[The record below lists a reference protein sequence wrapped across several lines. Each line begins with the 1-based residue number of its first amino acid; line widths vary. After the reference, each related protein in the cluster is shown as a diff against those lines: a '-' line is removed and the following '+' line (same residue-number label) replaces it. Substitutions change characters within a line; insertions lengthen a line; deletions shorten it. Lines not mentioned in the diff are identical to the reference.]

1 METFCEQLSFFF
13 GWVLRSTAQISVLVC
28 LILIIKAVL
37 QNRLQARWHYCLWI
51 VLLVRMLMPWAPES
65 RMSVFNLIP
74 DLKFETKRQ
83 NDINKDVLPVA
94 YIDTDTIAAMPAAV
108 PEIMEAGPKIEGH
121 SKPTERLVLGAAE
134 MLSLV
139 WFGGA
144 FVLGVYVLAGNF
156 SLWRIVRRQRPLTE
170 QKVLDLLEDCKQQ
183 MGVQTVLGVVVTDRI
198 KSPALFGFVRPRL
211 LLPAGI
217 IESLRDEELRN
228 VFLHELAHLK
238 RHDIG
243 FGWLMAVCQVIHWF
257 NPLVWYGFHRMRIDR
272 ELACDALALSR
283 GQADKYCEYG
293 RTIVHLLEKF
303 SQPQRLP
310 GLACILEDKSQL
322 KRRITMIARFKKGSY
337 RWSVL
342 AVVLLT
348 VLSCVVLTNA
358 RGATQVENKEPKTLA
373 KEFVQLLVEEDFSKA
388 AQNFDAT
395 MKAALPEDKLAE
407 VWKATTGQ
415 AGLFKQQLGVREE
428 KFLGSD
434 IVLVTCEFEKG
445 PMDVK
450 VVYND
455 EKQIGGLFFVP
466 TPQDVLESYQQQ
478 PAEEEKAK
486 FQRRD
491 RTSRSTRRSAP
502 QVISTTPIAFSKDVS
517 PDLKQITVTF
527 DQPMMNLSWS
537 WVGGGET
544 YPETTGRPRY
554 DSKKLTCTLPVKL
567 EAGKFYWV
575 GINSPQFT
583 NFQTEKGVPAVPYVI
598 LFATKDKDGNPT
610 DIPENFIED
619 AEEINTQSKQKELH
633 PAANSTRGPSRVRGK
648 MVKLSVD
655 DGSSDGRKSIA
666 GSGHA
671 VMFDA
676 PGEGC
681 ILKSVFI
688 YGSRYGYPQPPQED
702 FHIWLC
708 DEEFNVIEDFPFP
721 YSSFTRENPK
731 WVTFRVKSIEVPS
744 TFVICAGF
752 NPEQT
757 KGVYVHYDN
766 SSSGNSFTGLPGEE
780 MAVFNDGEW
789 MIRAVIQEAGVES
802 KLPVKS
808 QSEREQGPL
817 GKWESVDLVQK
828 VEDFKAG
835 EKSWGSDLF
844 LEGIEFKKGGKTS
857 NPMMPGWENEWILHR
872 DGQTK
877 ARYIIKEIDGTSY
890 LFLPWL
896 SGDVTERGQ
905 KPWYYVLKKPSEGAA
920 TRTDKLASENLSAE
934 GWNLWGQ
941 RKLAE
946 AETKFKEAIE
956 KDPMNEDAYQ
966 GLGWAQL
973 NQGKRLNAEDSFKK
987 CVRLNPQNAA
997 ALNGLG
1003 WIAHGQRK
1011 TNEAIRYWETA
1022 VEASPFA
1029 TAALGGLTQTYMEL
1043 QKYDEAVKYY
1053 QMWLKVEPD
1062 NTQAKESL
1070 EKAQAAIKNR

>member
-1 METFCEQLSFFF
+1 METFFEQLSFFF
-13 GWVLRSTAQISVLVC
+13 GWVLRSTAQISLLVC

-37 QNRLQARWHYCLWI
+37 QKRLQARWHYCLWI

-74 DLKFETKRQ
+74 NLKVKGVEGQ
-83 NDINKDVLPVA
+83 NEINKAVPPAA
-94 YIDTDTIAAMPAAV
+94 YIDADTVVSMPAGV
-108 PEIMEAGPKIEGH
+108 PEIMDAGPKIEVW
-121 SKPTERLVLGAAE
+121 SKPTEGLVLGAAE
-134 MLSLV
+134 ILSLV
-139 WFGGA
+139 WLGGA

-156 SLWRIVRRQRPLTE
+156 SLWRIVKRQRPLTE

-257 NPLVWYGFHRMRIDR
+257 NPLVWYGFHRMRVDR

-293 RTIVHLLEKF
+293 QTIVHLLEKF

-310 GLACILEDKSQL
+310 GLAGILEDKSQL

-342 AVVLLT
+342 AAVLLT

-358 RGATQVENKEPKTLA
+358 REATQVENKEPTTLA
-373 KEFVQLLVEEDFSKA
+373 KEFVELLVEEEFSEAVKS
-388 AQNFDAT
+388 FDST
-395 MKAALPEDKLAE
+395 MKGAMPAKKLGE
-407 VWKATTGQ
+407 IWKATTGQ

-455 EKQIGGLFFVP
+455 KQQIGGLFFVP
-466 TPQDVLESYQQQ
+466 TPQDVLKSYREQQKQ
-478 PAEEEKAK
+478 PVVDTAQAEFKDSRPRRPVRVVMGKETITFEGEEISLEQLRIDLAQVPGRKQKIFEVAVTSRDISETDAWNNKWMPYFASLSTEFSFNYLSFIGVHPLGSYGISRSRFGERLHNSVTVDIDHSPKNNRLSIQYAVIAICEDAGIPYQGEKSARLANPECRSYTEPLHIENVTLEKALL
-486 FQRRD
+486 
-491 RTSRSTRRSAP
+491 
-502 QVISTTPIAFSKDVS
+502 DVLS
-517 PDLKQITVTF
+517 P
-527 DQPMMNLSWS
+527 
-537 WVGGGET
+537 VGL
-544 YPETTGRPRY
+544 RY
-554 DSKKLTCTLPVKL
+554 DFDENGLYLYQADSKNIKKARPV
-567 EAGKFYWV
+567 
-575 GINSPQFT
+575 P
-583 NFQTEKGVPAVPYVI
+583 
-598 LFATKDKDGNPT
+598 
-610 DIPENFIED
+610 
-619 AEEINTQSKQKELH
+619 
-633 PAANSTRGPSRVRGK
+633 RGPSRVRGK

-655 DGSSDGRKSIA
+655 DGSSDGKKSIA

-671 VMFDA
+671 VMLDA

-681 ILKSVFI
+681 ILKSVSI
-688 YGSRYGYPQPPQED
+688 YGSRYGYPKPLQED

-708 DEEFNVIEDFPFP
+708 DEEFNVIEDFAFS
-721 YSSFTRENPK
+721 YSRFTREKAK

-752 NPEQT
+752 NSEQT
-757 KGVYVHYDN
+757 KGVFVHYDN
-766 SSSGNSFTGLPGEE
+766 SSSGNSYTGLPGEE

-789 MIRAVIQEAGVES
+789 MIRAVVQDAGGES
-802 KLPVKS
+802 KVPAKS
-808 QSEREQGPL
+808 RPSRKQGPL
-817 GKWESVDLVQK
+817 GKWESVDFVQK

-835 EKSWGSDLF
+835 EKSWGGKLF

-857 NPMMPGWENEWILHR
+857 NPMMPGWNEEWILHR

-877 ARYIIKEIDGTSY
+877 AKYIIEEIDGTSY

-905 KPWYYVLKKPSEGAA
+905 KPWYYVLK
-920 TRTDKLASENLSAE
+920 R
-934 GWNLWGQ
+934 
-941 RKLAE
+941 
-946 AETKFKEAIE
+946 
-956 KDPMNEDAYQ
+956 
-966 GLGWAQL
+966 
-973 NQGKRLNAEDSFKK
+973 
-987 CVRLNPQNAA
+987 VR
-997 ALNGLG
+997 
-1003 WIAHGQRK
+1003 
-1011 TNEAIRYWETA
+1011 
-1022 VEASPFA
+1022 
-1029 TAALGGLTQTYMEL
+1029 
-1043 QKYDEAVKYY
+1043 
-1053 QMWLKVEPD
+1053 
-1062 NTQAKESL
+1062 
-1070 EKAQAAIKNR
+1070 

>member
-1 METFCEQLSFFF
+1 METFFEQLSFVS
-13 GWVLRSTAQISVLVC
+13 GWVLRSTVQVSVLVC

-37 QNRLQARWHYCLWI
+37 QNRLQTRWHYCLWM

-65 RMSVFNLIP
+65 RMSLFNLIP
-74 DLKFETKRQ
+74 DLKVKGIEGQ
-83 NDINKDVLPVA
+83 NNINKAIPPVA
-94 YIDTDTIAAMPAAV
+94 YIDADNIMTVPAGV
-108 PEIMEAGPKIEGH
+108 PEIVEAGPKIEGH
-121 SKPTERLVLGAAE
+121 SKPKERLVLGAVE
-134 MLSLV
+134 ILSLV
-139 WFGGA
+139 WLGGA
-144 FVLGVYVLAGNF
+144 FVLVVYVLAGNF
-156 SLWRIVRRQRPLTE
+156 SLWRIVKRQRPLTE
-170 QKVLDLLEDCKQQ
+170 QKILDLLEDCKQQ
-183 MGVQTVLGVVVTDRI
+183 MGVQTILGVVVTDRI

-217 IESLRDEELRN
+217 IESLSPEELRN

-243 FGWLMAVCQVIHWF
+243 FGWLIAVCQVIHWF
-257 NPLVWYGFHRMRIDR
+257 NPLVWYGLHRMRIDR

-283 GQADKYCEYG
+283 GQADKYYEYG

-310 GLACILEDKSQL
+310 GLAGILEDKSQL

-358 RGATQVENKEPKTLA
+358 QGATEEEKKEPKTLA
-373 KEFVQLLVEEDFSKA
+373 KEFVELLVKEEFSEAVK
-388 AQNFDAT
+388 NFDAT
-395 MKAALPEDKLAE
+395 MKDAMPAKKLGE
-407 VWKATTGQ
+407 IWKATTGQ
-415 AGLFKQQLGVREE
+415 AGFFKKQLGVREE

-434 IVLVTCEFEKG
+434 IVLVTCEFDKG

-455 EKQIGGLFFVP
+455 KKQISGLFFVP
-466 TPQDVLESYQQQ
+466 TPQSVLESY
-478 PAEEEKAK
+478 
-486 FQRRD
+486 R
-491 RTSRSTRRSAP
+491 
-502 QVISTTPIAFSKDVS
+502 
-517 PDLKQITVTF
+517 
-527 DQPMMNLSWS
+527 
-537 WVGGGET
+537 ET
-544 YPETTGRPRY
+544 
-554 DSKKLTCTLPVKL
+554 
-567 EAGKFYWV
+567 
-575 GINSPQFT
+575 
-583 NFQTEKGVPAVPYVI
+583 
-598 LFATKDKDGNPT
+598 
-610 DIPENFIED
+610 ED
-619 AEEINTQSKQKELH
+619 EAEEINAQSKQEG
-633 PAANSTRGPSRVRGK
+633 ARDDVITRPVPRRSPSRARGK

-655 DGSSDGRKSIA
+655 DGSSDGKKSIA

-681 ILKSVFI
+681 ILKTISI
-688 YGSRYGYPQPPQED
+688 YGSRYGYPRPPKEN
-702 FHIWLC
+702 FHIWVC

-721 YSSFTRENPK
+721 YSRFTRERAK
-731 WVTFRVKSIEVPS
+731 WVTFRVKSVEVPS

-766 SSSGNSFTGLPGEE
+766 SSSGNSYTGLPGKE

-789 MIRAVIQEAGVES
+789 MIRAVVQGVGGES
-802 KLPVKS
+802 RIPTRTRLG
-808 QSEREQGPL
+808 REQGPL
-817 GKWESVDLVQK
+817 GKWESVDLVQNI
-828 VEDFKAG
+828 EDFKAG
-835 EKSWGSDLF
+835 KKSWGGGLF
-844 LEGIEFKKGGKTS
+844 LEGIEFKRGGKTS
-857 NPMMPGWENEWILHR
+857 NPMMPGWDNEWILHR

-877 ARYIIKEIDGTSY
+877 AKYIIKEIDGATY

-905 KPWYYVLKKPSEGAA
+905 KPWYYVLKKPSRGTV
-920 TRTDKLASENLSAE
+920 TRADKLASENLSTE

-946 AETKFKEAIE
+946 AEAKFKEAIE
-956 KDPMNEDAYQ
+956 KDPENEGAYQ

-987 CVRLNPQNAA
+987 CVKLNPENSA

-1003 WIAHGQRK
+1003 WIAHGQG
-1011 TNEAIRYWETA
+1011 NIEDAIGWWEKAVTA
-1022 VEASPFA
+1022 QPGA
-1029 TAALGGLTQTYMEL
+1029 TASLNGLTQVYME
-1043 QKYDEAVKYY
+1043 KKEYNKAIKYY
-1053 QMWLKVEPD
+1053 EMWLKVEPD
-1062 NTQAKESL
+1062 SAQAREGL